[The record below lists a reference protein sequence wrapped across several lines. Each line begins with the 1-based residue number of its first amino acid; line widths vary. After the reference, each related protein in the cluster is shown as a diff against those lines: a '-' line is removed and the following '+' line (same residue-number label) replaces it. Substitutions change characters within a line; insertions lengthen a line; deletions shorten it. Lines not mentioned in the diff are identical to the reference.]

1 MSPLCRGFMSELVKI
16 AEYYSRY
23 SGLHHDGPVEKI
35 TDYNSSR
42 HTDHGIDTDVKG
54 NYLGTGKEDRRY
66 ESYRE
71 HKNNR
76 KKSRRMD
83 VPASETH
90 WDSVKSDPVEQNQ
103 VPYQVTNTSNPDK
116 AY

>member
-1 MSPLCRGFMSELVKI
+1 MSPIFRGFISELTKI

-42 HTDHGIDTDVKG
+42 HTDHGIDTDVRG
-54 NYLGTGKEDRRY
+54 NYLGTGHEDRRY
-66 ESYRE
+66 PSYRE
-71 HKNNR
+71 HKHR
-76 KKSRRMD
+76 HKKSRRMD
-83 VPASETH
+83 VSPSKTH
-90 WDSVKSDPVEQNQ
+90 GDTIRSDPAEVNQ
-103 VPYQVTNTSNPDK
+103 VPYQVTNISNPDK